1 MMLSTRRNCMGSA
14 GSLIAGRLRSERDR
28 VTTSAADASA
38 PVTWRVQGAVY
49 GIGVFTTSVFHI
61 GAVII
66 PLYAYTMNPSPFMFG
81 LIFAAGHVLPWF
93 LSIHA
98 GALMDRLGARRVML
112 ACTIL
117 AAVMPLLY
125 PMAPYI
131 GALIALQMLLGLA
144 ESMGWLGAQTMIGH
158 YMHGKTTYAGRLSF
172 AIRIGHLVA
181 PPMAGVTWDLAGPW
195 GAFAL
200 MSLWAAGGVVCAL
213 ILPAQILDSSA
224 PPPEGRGGRWSALL
238 PKFSD
243 YVTAFGLLAAPSV
256 ALIVILG
263 AMMHLGNAVQ
273 SSFYVAWLNDMGI
286 TGTAIGL
293 LSPAG
298 AIGAAV
304 FSLLTARLTPYIS
317 GFWIVLFSLWLGI
330 VMICI
335 TPLLGTYFLLQ
346 VAMFLRSGING
357 LAQPLVITLVLRGA
371 GRANQG
377 KAIGLRGTANRTAS
391 ILSPLV
397 MGAIAEV
404 AGLENAFYIVGVAV
418 SGGMAAIAVYLWRH
432 PEVARSGED

>member
-1 MMLSTRRNCMGSA
+1 
-14 GSLIAGRLRSERDR
+14 
-28 VTTSAADASA
+28 
-38 PVTWRVQGAVY
+38 
-49 GIGVFTTSVFHI
+49 
-61 GAVII
+61 
-66 PLYAYTMNPSPFMFG
+66 
-81 LIFAAGHVLPWF
+81 
-93 LSIHA
+93 
-98 GALMDRLGARRVML
+98 
-112 ACTIL
+112 
-117 AAVMPLLY
+117 
-125 PMAPYI
+125 
-131 GALIALQMLLGLA
+131 
-144 ESMGWLGAQTMIGH
+144 
-158 YMHGKTTYAGRLSF
+158 
-172 AIRIGHLVA
+172 
-181 PPMAGVTWDLAGPW
+181 
-195 GAFAL
+195 
-200 MSLWAAGGVVCAL
+200 
-213 ILPAQILDSSA
+213 
-224 PPPEGRGGRWSALL
+224 
-238 PKFSD
+238 
-243 YVTAFGLLAAPSV
+243 
-256 ALIVILG
+256 
-263 AMMHLGNAVQ
+263 MMHLGNAVQ

-317 GFWIVLFSLWLGI
+317 GFWIVLCSLWLGI

-377 KAIGLRGTANRTAS
+377 KAVGLRGTANRTAS
-391 ILSPLV
+391 ILSPLA

-418 SGGMAAIAVYLWRH
+418 SAGMAAIAVYLWRH